1 MIKHAINLIL
11 LAKIMAN
18 KKQGRATYKSNT
30 TKVGYMHVNRCE
42 WYETATDYWTLAFTV
57 RNKLMEANKRLF
69 ILRSLRKEGYSQ
81 AEIDYL
87 FQSLVTLSLTY
98 GLSVYGAVNAQ
109 LSTLQCF
116 LDQCH
121 KRRNICKAVN
131 IYDLLDKQDRQI
143 FDKVKHQEKHPLRNL
158 MPKLKVTEYN
168 LRHKSS
174 HRPKLN
180 TDRVKNSYFNR
191 TNL

>member
-1 MIKHAINLIL
+1 MK
-11 LAKIMAN
+11 AN
-18 KKQGRATYKSNT
+18 K
-30 TKVGYMHVNRCE
+30 C
-42 WYETATDYWTLAFTV
+42 
-57 RNKLMEANKRLF
+57 LF

-87 FQSLVTLSLTY
+87 FQSLFTLNLTY

-109 LSTLQCF
+109 LSTVQCF
-116 LDQCH
+116 LEQCH

-131 IYDLLDKQDRQI
+131 RQI

-180 TDRVKNSYFNR
+180 TDRAKNSHFNR

>member
-1 MIKHAINLIL
+1 MK
-11 LAKIMAN
+11 
-18 KKQGRATYKSNT
+18 
-30 TKVGYMHVNRCE
+30 
-42 WYETATDYWTLAFTV
+42 
-57 RNKLMEANKRLF
+57 ANKRLF

-87 FQSLVTLSLTY
+87 FQSVVTLNLTY

-109 LSTLQCF
+109 LSTVQCF

-143 FDKVKHQEKHPLRNL
+143 FDKVKHPEKHPLRNL
-158 MPKLKVTEYN
+158 MPKLKVKEYN

-180 TDRVKNSYFNR
+180 TD
-191 TNL
+191 

>member
-1 MIKHAINLIL
+1 MK
-11 LAKIMAN
+11 
-18 KKQGRATYKSNT
+18 
-30 TKVGYMHVNRCE
+30 
-42 WYETATDYWTLAFTV
+42 
-57 RNKLMEANKRLF
+57 ANKRLF
-69 ILRSLRKEGYSQ
+69 ILRSLRKEGYAQ

-87 FQSLVTLSLTY
+87 FQSVVTLNLTY

-109 LSTLQCF
+109 LSTVQCF

-143 FDKVKHQEKHPLRNL
+143 FDKVKHPEKHPLRNL